1 MKNYLKLVVSA
12 LAVTVLSGCASKP
25 PVPYDYTEFKLSNP
39 KSILVLPPVNGTP
52 EVRASHSMLAQVTF
66 PLAESGYYVF
76 PVSLVDETLKE
87 NGVTQAEDAHQLPT
101 AKLREIFGADAA
113 LYIKMTRYGTTYQVL
128 DSNTTVSAEAR
139 LVDLKTDKTLWT
151 GRASASTAEQ
161 QSQQQGGLAVLLV
174 TAIVKQI
181 VGTVTD
187 QGHPMAGVTS
197 QRLLTAGR
205 FQGLLHGPRSPNY
218 GKEQP
223 VPR

>member
-1 MKNYLKLVVSA
+1 MNHYLKLVVSA
-12 LAVTVLSGCASKP
+12 LAIAVLSGCASKP

-52 EVRASHSMLAQVTF
+52 EVRASYSMLAQVTL

-87 NGVTQAEDAHQLPT
+87 NGITQADDAHQLPS

-113 LYIKMTRYGTTYQVL
+113 LYIKMTRYGTTYQVV

-139 LVDLKTDKTLWT
+139 LVDLKTDKVLWT

-161 QSQQQGGLAVLLV
+161 QNQQQGGLAVLLI

-187 QGHPMAGVTS
+187 QAHPMAGVTS

-205 FQGLLHGPRSPNY
+205 FQGLLYGPRSPNY
-218 GKEQP
+218 GKEPP